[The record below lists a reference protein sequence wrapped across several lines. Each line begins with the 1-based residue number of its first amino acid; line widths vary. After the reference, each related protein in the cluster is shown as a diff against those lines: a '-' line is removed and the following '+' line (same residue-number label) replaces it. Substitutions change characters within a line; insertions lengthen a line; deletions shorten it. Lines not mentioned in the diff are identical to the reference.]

1 MKESVI
7 DHLSELGFSGAE
19 AAVYVALLQEP
30 KATGYRIA
38 RLAGKP
44 VPNTYKALDALH
56 KKGAIIVDES
66 GRGRTY
72 TALPVNEFFEGMK
85 RRLDTMRGHL
95 EEELK
100 GLTAGAV
107 EGGIYQL
114 TTPDQVY
121 GRARTLL
128 REARSVALVDIFP
141 EPLEHLRGDLEA
153 AAKRGVNIWM
163 MVYQPGEVK
172 GCEVIAPEKP
182 AMHLEIWKAD
192 WMNIIVDSREVLYS
206 LMKKNGAGVHR
217 AVWIKDPYLA
227 MQAFSGAYHEFA
239 FDRAAQLI
247 WTGKSKEEIGT
258 EVRRFSRRYVTD
270 DSFYEVIRPW
280 INIEKVREMRRLADR
295 KEAARR
301 RSEGKQEGKKEEK

>member
-1 MKESVI
+1 MKESVV
-7 DHLSELGFSGAE
+7 DHLTELGFSGAE

-72 TALPVNEFFEGMK
+72 TALPVSEFFEGMK

-121 GRARTLL
+121 GRAKTLL

-141 EPLEHLRGDLEA
+141 TPLDHLRGDLEA
-153 AAKRGVNIWM
+153 AAKRGLKIWM
-163 MVYQPGEVK
+163 MVYEPGEVK
-172 GCEVIAPEKP
+172 GCELIAPKKP
-182 AMHLEIWKAD
+182 SAHLEVWKAD
-192 WMNIIVDSREVLYS
+192 WMNIIVDSREALYS
-206 LMKKNGAGVHR
+206 LLKKDGVGVHR

-227 MQAFSGAYHEFA
+227 IQAFSGAFHEFA

-247 WTGKSKEEIGT
+247 WSGKSKDEIAT
-258 EVRRFSRRYVTD
+258 EVKRFSRRYVTD
-270 DSFYEVIRPW
+270 DSFYEAIGPW
-280 INIEKVREMRRLADR
+280 INIEKVREMRRRADR
-295 KEAARR
+295 EEAASRR
-301 RSEGKQEGKKEEK
+301 KAAKEKK

>member
-1 MKESVI
+1 MKESVV

-72 TALPVNEFFEGMK
+72 TALPVSEFFEGMK

-100 GLTAGAV
+100 GLTTGAV

-121 GRARTLL
+121 GRAKTML
-128 REARSVALVDIFP
+128 REAKGVALVDIFP
-141 EPLEHLRGDLEA
+141 RPLAHLRGDLEA
-153 AAKRGVNIWM
+153 AAKRGLKIWM
-163 MVYQPGEVK
+163 MVYEPGEVK
-172 GCEVIAPEKP
+172 GCEVIAPKKSSMQL
-182 AMHLEIWKAD
+182 AIWKAD
-192 WMNIIVDSREVLYS
+192 WMNVVVDSKEALYS
-206 LMKKNGAGVHR
+206 LLKKDGAAVER

-227 MQAFSGAYHEFA
+227 MQAFSGAFHEFA
-239 FDRAAQLI
+239 FDRAGQLI
-247 WTGKSKEEIGT
+247 WSGKSKDEIAT
-258 EVRRFSRRYVTD
+258 EVRKFSRRYVTD
-270 DSFYEVIRPW
+270 DSFYEVMRPW
-280 INIEKVREMRRLADR
+280 LNIEKIRELRRKADR
-295 KEAARR
+295 EDAARQR
-301 RSEGKQEGKKEEK
+301 RAGKGDGKEKK

>member
-7 DHLSELGFSGAE
+7 DHLTELGFSGAE

-56 KKGAIIVDES
+56 KRGAIIVDET

-72 TALPVNEFFEGMK
+72 TALPVSEFFDGMK

-121 GRARTLL
+121 GRAKTLL
-128 REARSVALVDIFP
+128 REAKDVALVDIFP

-153 AAKRGVNIWM
+153 AAKRGVHVWAMI
-163 MVYQPGEVK
+163 YLPGEVK
-172 GCEVIAPEKP
+172 GCEVIAPKQP
-182 AMHLEIWKAD
+182 AAHLEIWTKAD
-192 WMNIIVDSREVLYS
+192 WMNIVVDSREALYS
-206 LMKKNGAGVHR
+206 LLKKDGSGVHR

-227 MQAFSGAYHEFA
+227 MQAFSGAFHEFA
-239 FDRAAQLI
+239 FDRTGQLL
-247 WTGKSKEEIGT
+247 WSGMSKEEIAT
-258 EVRRFSRRYVTD
+258 EVRNFSRRYVTD

-280 INIEKVREMRRLADR
+280 VDIEKAREIRRRADHE
-295 KEAARR
+295 EAACRR
-301 RSEGKQEGKKEEK
+301 KAAKEKK

>member
-7 DHLSELGFSGAE
+7 DHLGELGFSGAE

-72 TALPVNEFFEGMK
+72 TALPVGEFFEGMK

-100 GLTAGAV
+100 GLTAGMV

-114 TTPDQVY
+114 TTQDQVY
-121 GRARTLL
+121 GRAKTML
-128 REARSVALVDIFP
+128 REARDVALVDIFP
-141 EPLEHLRGDLEA
+141 GPLERLRGDLEA
-153 AAKRGVNIWM
+153 AAKRGLKIWM
-163 MVYQPGEVK
+163 MIYEPGEVK
-172 GCEVIAPEKP
+172 GCEVIAPKKP
-182 AMHLEIWKAD
+182 AAHLEVWKAD
-192 WMNIIVDSREVLYS
+192 WMNVIVDSREALYS
-206 LMKKNGAGVHR
+206 LLKKDGAGVHR

-227 MQAFSGAYHEFA
+227 LQAFNGAYHEFA

-247 WTGKSKEEIGT
+247 WSGKSKDEIEA

-270 DSFYEVIRPW
+270 DSFYEVMRPW
-280 INIEKVREMRRLADR
+280 INLEKIRELRRRADR
-295 KEAARR
+295 EYAARR
-301 RSEGKQEGKKEEK
+301 RGEGKEESKEKK

>member
-7 DHLSELGFSGAE
+7 DHLTELGFSGAE

-56 KKGAIIVDES
+56 KKGAIIVDET

-72 TALPVNEFFEGMK
+72 TALPVSEFFDGMK

-121 GRARTLL
+121 GRAKTLL
-128 REARSVALVDIFP
+128 REAKSVALVDIFP
-141 EPLEHLRGDLEA
+141 TPLEHLRGDLEA
-153 AAKRGVNIWM
+153 TAKRGVHVWVMI
-163 MVYQPGEVK
+163 YLPGEIK
-172 GCEVIAPEKP
+172 GCEVIAPKKP
-182 AMHLEIWKAD
+182 AVHLEIWKAD
-192 WMNIIVDSREVLYS
+192 WMNIIVDSREALYS
-206 LMKKNGAGVHR
+206 LLKKDETGVHR

-227 MQAFSGAYHEFA
+227 MQAFSGAFHEFI
-239 FDRAAQLI
+239 FDRAGQLI
-247 WTGKSKEEIGT
+247 WSGKSKDELAIEL
-258 EVRRFSRRYVTD
+258 RNLSRRYVTD
-270 DSFYEVIRPW
+270 DSFYEVQRAW
-280 INIEKVREMRRLADR
+280 VDMEKIREMRRRADR
-295 KEAARR
+295 EEAACRR
-301 RSEGKQEGKKEEK
+301 KAAKEKK

>member
-1 MKESVI
+1 MKKSVV
-7 DHLSELGFSGAE
+7 DHLTELGFSGAE

-56 KKGAIIVDES
+56 KKGAVIVDET

-72 TALPVNEFFEGMK
+72 TALPVSEFFEGMK
-85 RRLDTMRGHL
+85 RRLDTMRVHL

-100 GLTAGAV
+100 GLEAGSV

-114 TTPDQVY
+114 TTQDRVY
-121 GRARTLL
+121 GRAKTLL
-128 REARSVALVDIFP
+128 REAKSVALVDIFP
-141 EPLEHLRGDLEA
+141 TPLEHMRGDLEA
-153 AAKRGVNIWM
+153 AAKRGVHVWALT
-163 MVYQPGEVK
+163 YLPGDIK

-192 WMNIIVDSREVLYS
+192 WMNIIVDSREALYS
-206 LMKKNGAGVHR
+206 LLKKDGAGVHR

-227 MQAFSGAYHEFA
+227 MQAFSGAFHELI
-239 FDRAAQLI
+239 FDRAGQLI
-247 WTGKSKEEIGT
+247 WSGKSKEELAA
-258 EVRRFSRRYVTD
+258 ELRNLSRRYITD
-270 DSFYEVIRPW
+270 DSYYEVQRAW
-280 INIEKVREMRRLADR
+280 VDMDKVREMRRRADR
-295 KEAARR
+295 EDAARR
-301 RSEGKQEGKKEEK
+301 RKATKEKK

>member
-56 KKGAIIVDES
+56 KKGAIIVDET

-72 TALPVNEFFEGMK
+72 TALPVSEFFDGMK

-100 GLTAGAV
+100 GLTTGAV
-107 EGGIYQL
+107 DGGIFQL
-114 TTPDQVY
+114 NTPDQVY
-121 GRARTLL
+121 GRAKTLL
-128 REARSVALVDIFP
+128 REAKRVALVDIFP
-141 EPLEHLRGDLEA
+141 TPLEHLRGDLEA
-153 AAKRGVNIWM
+153 AAKRGVHVWV
-163 MVYQPGEVK
+163 MVYLPGEVK
-172 GCEVIAPEKP
+172 GCEVIAPKKP
-182 AMHLEIWKAD
+182 ALHLEIWQAD
-192 WMNIIVDSREVLYS
+192 WMNIIVDSREALYS
-206 LMKKNGAGVHR
+206 LLKKDGNGVHR

-227 MQAFSGAYHEFA
+227 MQAFSGAFHEFI
-239 FDRAAQLI
+239 FDRTGQLL
-247 WTGKSKEEIGT
+247 WSGKSKDEISV
-258 EVRRFSRRYVTD
+258 ELRNLSRRYITD
-270 DSFYEVIRPW
+270 DTFYEVQRAW
-280 INIEKVREMRRLADR
+280 VDMEKIREMRRRADR
-295 KEAARR
+295 EEAAHRR
-301 RSEGKQEGKKEEK
+301 EGGKEKK

>member
-19 AAVYVALLQEP
+19 AAVYVALLAEP

-56 KKGAIIVDES
+56 KKGAIIVDET

-72 TALPVNEFFEGMK
+72 TALPVSEFCEGMK
-85 RRLDTMRGHL
+85 RRLDTMRVHL

-100 GLTAGAV
+100 GLAAGEV
-107 EGGIYQL
+107 EGGIFQL
-114 TTPDQVY
+114 NTPDQVY

-128 REARSVALVDIFP
+128 REARSVVLIDIFP
-141 EPLEHLRGDLEA
+141 EPLEHLRADIEA
-153 AAKRGVNIWM
+153 AAKRGVHVWAMI
-163 MVYQPGEVK
+163 YLPGEIK
-172 GCEVIAPEKP
+172 GCEVIAPSKKP
-182 AMHLEIWKAD
+182 ASHLEIWKAD
-192 WMNIIVDSREVLYS
+192 WMNIIVDSREALYS
-206 LMKKNGAGVHR
+206 LLKKNGAGVHR

-227 MQAFSGAYHEFA
+227 MQAFSGAFHEFA
-239 FDRAAQLI
+239 FDRTAELL
-247 WTGKSKEEIGT
+247 WSGKTKDEIAV
-258 EVRRFSRRYVTD
+258 ELRNFSRKYVTD

-280 INIEKVREMRRLADR
+280 VNMDKVREMRRMRDR
-295 KEAARR
+295 EDAHRR
-301 RSEGKQEGKKEEK
+301 RGEGKCEGKEKK

>member
-1 MKESVI
+1 MKESVV

-72 TALPVNEFFEGMK
+72 TALPVSEFFEGMK

-121 GRARTLL
+121 GRAKTLL

-141 EPLEHLRGDLEA
+141 TPLEHLRADLEA
-153 AAKRGVNIWM
+153 AAKRGVNIWI
-163 MVYQPGEVK
+163 MVYKPGEVK
-172 GCEVIAPEKP
+172 GCEVIAPKKP
-182 AMHLEIWKAD
+182 SAHLEIWKAD
-192 WMNIIVDSREVLYS
+192 WMNIIVDSREALYS
-206 LMKKNGAGVHR
+206 LLKKDGVGVHR

-227 MQAFSGAYHEFA
+227 IQAFSGAFHEFA

-247 WTGKSKEEIGT
+247 WSGKSKDEIAT
-258 EVRRFSRRYVTD
+258 EVKRFSRRYVTD
-270 DSFYEVIRPW
+270 DSFYEAIGPW
-280 INIEKVREMRRLADR
+280 INIEKVREMRRRADR
-295 KEAARR
+295 EEAAHRR
-301 RSEGKQEGKKEEK
+301 NATKEKK

>member
-1 MKESVI
+1 MKESVL

-72 TALPVNEFFEGMK
+72 TALPVNEFFDGMK

-100 GLTAGAV
+100 GLELGSV
-107 EGGIYQL
+107 EGGIFQL
-114 TTPDQVY
+114 NTPDQVY
-121 GRARTLL
+121 GRAKTML
-128 REARSVALVDIFP
+128 REAKSVALVDIFP
-141 EPLEHLRGDLEA
+141 GPLKHLRADLEA
-153 AAKRGVNIWM
+153 AAKRGLKIWVM
-163 MVYQPGEVK
+163 IYEPGHVK
-172 GCEVIAPEKP
+172 GCDVIAPKKP
-182 AMHLEIWKAD
+182 AMHLEVWKPD
-192 WMNIIVDSREVLYS
+192 WMNVIVDSREALYS
-206 LMKKNGAGVHR
+206 LLKRDGTTVER

-227 MQAFSGAYHEFA
+227 MQAFSGAFHEFA
-239 FDRAAQLI
+239 FDRAGQLI
-247 WTGKSKEEIGT
+247 WSGATKDEIAT
-258 EVRRFSRRYVTD
+258 EVRRFSRLYVND
-270 DSFYEVIRPW
+270 DTFYDVMRPW
-280 INIEKVREMRRLADR
+280 VNTEKIRELRRCADR
-295 KEAARR
+295 EEAARR
-301 RSEGKQEGKKEEK
+301 RAAERGKPKEKKR

>member
-1 MKESVI
+1 MKESVV
-7 DHLSELGFSGAE
+7 DHLTELGFSGAE

-56 KKGAIIVDES
+56 KKGAIIVDET

-72 TALPVNEFFEGMK
+72 TALPVSEFFEGMK
-85 RRLDTMRGHL
+85 HRLDTMRGHL

-100 GLTAGAV
+100 GLTTGAV

-128 REARSVALVDIFP
+128 REARRVALVDIFP
-141 EPLEHLRGDLEA
+141 RPLEHLRGDLEA
-153 AAKRGVNIWM
+153 AGKRGVHVWALT
-163 MVYQPGEVK
+163 YLPGEIK
-172 GCEVIAPEKP
+172 GCEVIAPKKP
-182 AMHLEIWKAD
+182 AAHLEIWKAD
-192 WMNIIVDSREVLYS
+192 WMNIIVDSREALYS
-206 LMKKNGAGVHR
+206 LLKRDGSGLHR

-227 MQAFSGAYHEFA
+227 MQAFSGAFHEFI
-239 FDRAAQLI
+239 FDRTGQLL
-247 WTGKSKEEIGT
+247 WSGKSKDDIAVELRNLG
-258 EVRRFSRRYVTD
+258 RRYMTD
-270 DSFYEVIRPW
+270 DTFYEVQRAW
-280 INIEKVREMRRLADR
+280 VDMEKIREMRRRADR
-295 KEAARR
+295 EEAACRR
-301 RSEGKQEGKKEEK
+301 KSAKEKK

>member
-7 DHLSELGFSGAE
+7 DHLSEIGFSGAE

-72 TALPVNEFFEGMK
+72 TALPVSEFFDGMK

-114 TTPDQVY
+114 NTPDQVY
-121 GRARTLL
+121 GRAKTML

-141 EPLEHLRGDLEA
+141 GPLKHLRGDMEA
-153 AAKRGVNIWM
+153 AAKRGVKIWVM
-163 MVYQPGEVK
+163 IYEPGAVK
-172 GCEVIAPEKP
+172 GCDVIAPKKP
-182 AMHLEIWKAD
+182 AMQLAVWKAD
-192 WMNIIVDSREVLYS
+192 WMNVVVDSREALYS
-206 LMKKNGAGVHR
+206 LLKKDGTAVER

-227 MQAFSGAYHEFA
+227 MQAFSGAFHEFA
-239 FDRAAQLI
+239 FDRAGQLI
-247 WTGKSKEEIGT
+247 WSGKSKDEIAT
-258 EVRRFSRRYVTD
+258 EVKRFSRQYVND
-270 DSFYEVIRPW
+270 DTFYDVMRPW
-280 INIEKVREMRRLADR
+280 IHIEKVHEMRRRADR
-295 KEAARR
+295 EEAAHRR
-301 RSEGKQEGKKEEK
+301 EAAKEKK

>member
-7 DHLSELGFSGAE
+7 DHLTELGFSGAE
-19 AAVYVALLQEP
+19 AAVYVALLKEP
-30 KATGYRIA
+30 RATGYRIA

-56 KKGAIIVDES
+56 KKGAIIVDET

-72 TALPVNEFFEGMK
+72 TALPVGEFFEGMK

-100 GLTAGAV
+100 GLALGSV

-128 REARSVALVDIFP
+128 REAKRVALVDIFP
-141 EPLEHLRGDLEA
+141 TPLEHLRGDLEA
-153 AAKRGVNIWM
+153 AAKRGVHVWALT
-163 MVYQPGEVK
+163 YLPGEIK
-172 GCEVIAPEKP
+172 GCEVIAPKKP
-182 AMHLEIWKAD
+182 AVHLEIWKAD
-192 WMNIIVDSREVLYS
+192 WMNIMADSREALYS
-206 LMKKNGAGVHR
+206 LLKRKETGVHR

-227 MQAFSGAYHEFA
+227 MQAFSGAFHEFIY
-239 FDRAAQLI
+239 DRAGQLI
-247 WTGKSKEEIGT
+247 WSGKSKEELGA
-258 EVRRFSRRYVTD
+258 ELRNLSRRYITD
-270 DSFYEVIRPW
+270 DTYYEVQRAW
-280 INIEKVREMRRLADR
+280 VDLDKVREMRRRADR
-295 KEAARR
+295 EEAASRR
-301 RSEGKQEGKKEEK
+301 KAAKEKK

>member
-1 MKESVI
+1 MKESVV
-7 DHLSELGFSGAE
+7 DYLTELGFSGAE

-56 KKGAIIVDES
+56 KKGAIIVDET

-72 TALPVNEFFEGMK
+72 TALPVKEFFEGMK

-100 GLTAGAV
+100 GLEAGSV

-114 TTPDQVY
+114 TTQDRVY
-121 GRARTLL
+121 GRAKTLL
-128 REARSVALVDIFP
+128 REAKSVALVDIFP
-141 EPLEHLRGDLEA
+141 TPLEHLRGDLEA
-153 AAKRGVNIWM
+153 AAKRGVHVWAL
-163 MVYQPGEVK
+163 VYLPGEIK
-172 GCEVIAPEKP
+172 GCEVIAPKEP

-192 WMNIIVDSREVLYS
+192 WMNIIVDSREALYS
-206 LMKKNGAGVHR
+206 LLKKDGKGVHR

-227 MQAFSGAYHEFA
+227 LQAFSGAFHEFI
-239 FDRAAQLI
+239 FDRAGQLI
-247 WTGKSKEEIGT
+247 WSGKSKEELAA
-258 EVRRFSRRYVTD
+258 ELRNLSRRYITD
-270 DSFYEVIRPW
+270 DSYYEVQRAW
-280 INIEKVREMRRLADR
+280 VNMDKVREMRRRADR
-295 KEAARR
+295 EDAAHRR
-301 RSEGKQEGKKEEK
+301 RAAKEKK

>member
-1 MKESVI
+1 MKESII

-72 TALPVNEFFEGMK
+72 TALPVNEFFDGMK

-95 EEELK
+95 EEELR
-100 GLTAGAV
+100 GLTMGAV

-121 GRARTLL
+121 GRAKTML
-128 REARSVALVDIFP
+128 REAKGVALVDIFP
-141 EPLEHLRGDLEA
+141 GPFKHLRGDLEA
-153 AAKRGVNIWM
+153 AAKRGLKIWVM
-163 MVYQPGEVK
+163 IYEPGDVK
-172 GCEVIAPEKP
+172 GCDVIAPKKP
-182 AMHLEIWKAD
+182 SMHLEVWKAD
-192 WMNIIVDSREVLYS
+192 WMNVVVDSKEALYS
-206 LMKKNGAGVHR
+206 LLRKDGTGVER

-227 MQAFSGAYHEFA
+227 LQAFSGAFHEFA
-239 FDRAAQLI
+239 FDRTGQLI
-247 WTGKSKEEIGT
+247 WSGKSKDEIAA
-258 EVRRFSRRYVTD
+258 EVKRFSRRYVTD
-270 DSFYEVIRPW
+270 DSFYEVMRPW
-280 INIEKVREMRRLADR
+280 INTEKIRELRRLADR
-295 KEAARR
+295 KEAACRR
-301 RSEGKQEGKKEEK
+301 REAKEQGKEKK

>member
-72 TALPVNEFFEGMK
+72 TALPVGEFFEGMK

-114 TTPDQVY
+114 NTPDQVY
-121 GRARTLL
+121 GRAKTML
-128 REARSVALVDIFP
+128 REAKGVALVDIFP
-141 EPLEHLRGDLEA
+141 RPLVHLRGDLEA
-153 AAKRGVNIWM
+153 AAKLKYGKIEELKKQLADAEEALAKSDRAKLIQNEVTAEQIADVVAKWTGIPV
-163 MVYQPGEVK
+163 VRLLSGE
-172 GCEVIAPEKP
+172 
-182 AMHLEIWKAD
+182 
-192 WMNIIVDSREVLYS
+192 RER
-206 LMKKNGAGVHR
+206 LMKMEEAIRARVIGQDEAVQAVADAVVRARAG
-217 AVWIKDPYLA
+217 IQDP
-227 MQAFSGAYHEFA
+227 
-239 FDRAAQLI
+239 
-247 WTGKSKEEIGT
+247 
-258 EVRRFSRRYVTD
+258 
-270 DSFYEVIRPW
+270 
-280 INIEKVREMRRLADR
+280 
-295 KEAARR
+295 
-301 RSEGKQEGKKEEK
+301 

>member
-7 DHLSELGFSGAE
+7 DHLGELGFSGAE

-72 TALPVNEFFEGMK
+72 TALPVSEFFDGMK

-100 GLTAGAV
+100 GLELGSV
-107 EGGIYQL
+107 EGGIFQL
-114 TTPDQVY
+114 NTPDQVY
-121 GRARTLL
+121 GRAKTML

-141 EPLEHLRGDLEA
+141 EPLKHLRGDLEA
-153 AAKRGVNIWM
+153 AAKRGIKIWM
-163 MVYQPGEVK
+163 MIYEPGEVK
-172 GCEVIAPEKP
+172 GCDVIAPKKP
-182 AMHLEIWKAD
+182 AMQLAIWKAD
-192 WMNIIVDSREVLYS
+192 WMNVIVDGREALYS
-206 LMKKNGAGVHR
+206 LLKKGGSGVHR

-227 MQAFSGAYHEFA
+227 MLGFSGAFHEFA
-239 FDRAAQLI
+239 FDRTGQLI
-247 WTGKSKEEIGT
+247 WAGKSKDEIAA
-258 EVRRFSRRYVTD
+258 EARRFSRQYVND
-270 DSFYEVIRPW
+270 DTFYDVMRPW
-280 INIEKVREMRRLADR
+280 VDTEKIRELRRRADR
-295 KEAARR
+295 EEAARR
-301 RSEGKQEGKKEEK
+301 RAAERGKPKEKK

>member
-1 MKESVI
+1 MRESVI

-56 KKGAIIVDES
+56 KKGAIVVDET
-66 GRGRTY
+66 GRSRTY
-72 TALPVNEFFEGMK
+72 TALPVSEFFEGMK

-100 GLTAGAV
+100 GLATGAV
-107 EGGIYQL
+107 EGGMYQL

-121 GRARTLL
+121 GRAKTML

-153 AAKRGVNIWM
+153 AAKRGVSVWM
-163 MVYQPGEVK
+163 MVYKPGEVK
-172 GCEVIAPEKP
+172 GCEVIAPKEP
-182 AMHLEIWKAD
+182 AVHLEIWKAD
-192 WMNIIVDSREVLYS
+192 WMNVIVDSREALYS
-206 LMKKNGAGVHR
+206 LLKKDGTAVHR

-239 FDRAAQLI
+239 FDRAGQLI
-247 WTGKSKEEIGT
+247 WSGKSKDDIAA

-270 DSFYEVIRPW
+270 GSFYEVIRPW
-280 INIEKVREMRRLADR
+280 IDIEKAREVRRRGDR
-295 KEAARR
+295 EVAARR
-301 RSEGKQEGKKEEK
+301 RAEGSGGGKEQK

>member
-56 KKGAIIVDES
+56 KKGAIIVDET

-72 TALPVNEFFEGMK
+72 TALPVSEFFDGMK

-114 TTPDQVY
+114 NTPDQVY
-121 GRARTLL
+121 GRAKTML
-128 REARSVALVDIFP
+128 REARDVALVDIFP

-153 AAKRGVNIWM
+153 AGKRGVHVCVMI
-163 MVYQPGEVK
+163 YLPGEVK
-172 GCEVIAPEKP
+172 GCEVIAPKKP
-182 AMHLEIWKAD
+182 AAHLEIWKAD
-192 WMNIIVDSREVLYS
+192 WMNIIVDSREALYS
-206 LMKKNGAGVHR
+206 LLKKGGAGVHR

-227 MQAFSGAYHEFA
+227 MQAFSGAFHEFA
-239 FDRAAQLI
+239 FDRTGQLL
-247 WTGKSKEEIGT
+247 WSGKSKDEIAV
-258 EVRRFSRRYVTD
+258 EVRNFSRRYVTD
-270 DSFYEVIRPW
+270 ESFYDVIRPW
-280 INIEKVREMRRLADR
+280 VNIEKAREIRRR
-295 KEAARR
+295 GEREEAARR
-301 RSEGKQEGKKEEK
+301 RCAAKEKK